1 MLGDALTQQ
10 LSNDEKMKKTYL
22 GMQAQYKDKLARLA
36 LAEKKGNPNFS
47 FSPPRVTTFQAV
59 SPQEITRL
67 KSSQCE
73 KNH

>member
-10 LSNDEKMKKTYL
+10 LSNDEMKKTYL

-47 FSPPRVTTFQAV
+47 FFPF
-59 SPQEITRL
+59 L
-67 KSSQCE
+67 
-73 KNH
+73 